1 MQYISYQYRWI
12 QVSTEETLKTIRRLE
27 IRELLTHMRN
37 DFDGFI
43 YRCDTEKEIISELEH
58 VSVKTLQ
65 TKRQS
70 ETMVKRKKNR
80 ISEKFGMIS
89 KGLGQHRK
97 HIKNQDHTK
106 VHKVKGMFFLVV
118 RYRCENWTIKKAEH

>member
-70 ETMVKRKKNR
+70 ESKIPVYLTVIVSLRSAPWDVR
-80 ISEKFGMIS
+80 IK
-89 KGLGQHRK
+89 
-97 HIKNQDHTK
+97 IKTK
-106 VHKVKGMFFLVV
+106 
-118 RYRCENWTIKKAEH
+118 

>member
-1 MQYISYQYRWI
+1 
-12 QVSTEETLKTIRRLE
+12 
-27 IRELLTHMRN
+27 MRN

-89 KGLGQHRK
+89 KGLVYTELKYQRERERGK
-97 HIKNQDHTK
+97 EKDIEDAFELLMTK
-106 VHKVKGMFFLVV
+106 FFFPKLMTPKLKTPNLRVMSFREHLV
-118 RYRCENWTIKKAEH
+118 R

>member
-65 TKRQS
+65 TKRRS
-70 ETMVKRKKNR
+70 ETRVKRKKNR
-80 ISEKFGMIS
+80 ISEKFEMIS
-89 KGLGQHRK
+89 KGLVYTELKERERKRKGHR
-97 HIKNQDHTK
+97 
-106 VHKVKGMFFLVV
+106 
-118 RYRCENWTIKKAEH
+118 RCI

>member
-1 MQYISYQYRWI
+1 MGSASRGREALRKKQKEMIEI
-12 QVSTEETLKTIRRLE
+12 KNTVTELE
-27 IRELLTHMRN
+27 N
-37 DFDGFI
+37 DFDELFT
-43 YRCDTEKEIISELEH
+43 RHNTAEEIISELEH

-89 KGLGQHRK
+89 KGLVYTELK
-97 HIKNQDHTK
+97 
-106 VHKVKGMFFLVV
+106 
-118 RYRCENWTIKKAEH
+118 Y